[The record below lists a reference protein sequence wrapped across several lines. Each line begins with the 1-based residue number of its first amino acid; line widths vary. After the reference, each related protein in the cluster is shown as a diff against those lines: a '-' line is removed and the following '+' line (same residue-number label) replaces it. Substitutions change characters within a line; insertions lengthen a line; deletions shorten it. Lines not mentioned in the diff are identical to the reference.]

1 MEMNPATAA
10 TTASQPASEIEA
22 VVERALGRL
31 DLEGKVR
38 LLTGATAWK
47 THGDPGIGLR
57 PMVLS
62 DGPAGVRGQAWDER
76 DPSINLPSPTAMA
89 ASWDERLVGRLAGL
103 LAAEARRKGVDVVL
117 APTVNLHRTPLA
129 GRHFECMSE
138 DPLLSGRLG
147 TAYVRGLQ
155 DRGVGATAKHYVAND
170 SETDR
175 FTVDVRVDERTL
187 RELYL
192 APFERMVVD
201 GGAWLVMA
209 AYNGVNGATMTESP
223 LLAEPLKG
231 EWGFDGV
238 VVSDWVAVR
247 STVAAGAAACDLAM
261 PGPDG
266 PWGAAL
272 VTAVRDGLVPE
283 AAIDDKVR
291 RLLRLAARVGALEGA
306 EPAVGAAGPDPG
318 ADDVAPVPNAPA
330 AATAAPPPNGPGAA
344 TMAPGRA
351 AALVRE
357 AAAAG
362 MVLVRNEAGVLPL
375 RVGEL
380 RRVAV
385 VGPNAAVARTQ
396 GGGSAGVYPTST
408 SSPLEGLR
416 RALGPAVEVVYAPGP
431 AVGSRLSPVTP
442 ERVTDPVTG
451 TPGLSVRVLGTGGER
466 LREEHRTAG
475 RLLLGETLPDGAATV
490 EVRARLRA
498 DAAGEW
504 RIGVAGTGV
513 FRLRLDGQPVL
524 DEELRPEST
533 EFAAFL
539 FPAERSVPMTLA
551 AGQQVDVLVTH
562 RLGEEGRGRLT
573 LGVRPP
579 SGSDSEE
586 LERAVAAARGA
597 DVTVVVVGTNE
608 QVESEGF
615 DRRSL
620 ALPGPQDEL
629 VRAVAAANPRTVV
642 VVNSGAPVALPWRD
656 RVAAVLLAWFPGQE
670 FGNALADVLLG
681 AVEPGGRLPTT
692 WGALEPGAPKA
703 SPVPVHG
710 QLEYSEGI
718 HIGYGAWLRA
728 GARPAYPFGH
738 GLGYTTW
745 SYERID
751 APPHLDGVAGEDLTV
766 EVTLRNLGARHGKEV
781 VQVYLDR
788 PGSSV
793 ERPAAWLA
801 GFAVVE
807 ADPGERVVARVRVA
821 CRAFEHWSV
830 PDRAWRAEP
839 GAFRISAGRSVAD
852 RPLEARVELAA
863 DARTLPPEPP

>member
-1 MEMNPATAA
+1 METKPASAA
-10 TTASQPASEIEA
+10 TTAPRGLSGLEAVEA
-22 VVERALGRL
+22 VVARALGLL
-31 DLEGKVR
+31 DLERKVR
-38 LLTGATAWK
+38 LLTGASAWT
-47 THGDPGIGLR
+47 THGDEAIGLR

-89 ASWDERLVGRLAGL
+89 ASWDERLVGRLGGL

-117 APTVNLHRTPLA
+117 GPTVNLHRTPLA

-147 TAYVRGLQ
+147 TAYVLGLQ
-155 DRGVGATAKHYVAND
+155 DHGVGATAKHYAAND

-192 APFERMVVD
+192 APFERIVVD

-209 AYNGVNGATMTESP
+209 AYNGVNGSTMTESP

-247 STVAAGAAACDLAM
+247 STVAAGRAACDLAM

-272 VTAVRDGLVPE
+272 VAAVRDGRVPE

-291 RLLRLAARVGALEGA
+291 RLLRLAARVGALEGV
-306 EPAVGAAGPDPG
+306 EPAGAAGPG
-318 ADDVAPVPNAPA
+318 ATPPA
-330 AATAAPPPNGPGAA
+330 AGAGGAA
-344 TMAPGRA
+344 GPPEA
-351 AALVRE
+351 AGGPSAVALVRE

-362 MVLVRNEAGVLPL
+362 MVLVRNHGGLLPL
-375 RVGEL
+375 RAGAL

-396 GGGSAGVYPTST
+396 GGGSAGVYPTAIV
-408 SSPLEGLR
+408 SPLEGLR
-416 RALGPAVEVVYAPGP
+416 RALGPTVEVAHAPGP
-431 AVGSRLSPVTP
+431 AIGSRLSPVTP
-442 ERVTDPVTG
+442 DQITDPVTG
-451 TPGLSVRVLGTGGER
+451 TPGLAVRVQGAGGEP

-475 RLLLGETLPDGAATV
+475 RLLLGETLPDAAMTV
-490 EVRARLRA
+490 EVRGRLRA

-504 RIGVAGTGV
+504 RIGVAGTGM
-513 FRLRLDGQPVL
+513 FRLRLDG
-524 DEELRPEST
+524 ELVIDQELSPESS

-539 FPAERSVPMTLA
+539 SPGERSVPLTLA
-551 AGQQVDVLVTH
+551 EGQEVDVALSH
-562 RLGEEGRGRLT
+562 ELAQEGRGRIT

-579 SGSDSEE
+579 SGSDAEE
-586 LERAVAAARGA
+586 LERAAAAARQA
-597 DVTVVVVGTNE
+597 DVAVVVVGTSE
-608 QVESEGF
+608 QVDSEGF

-620 ALPGPQDEL
+620 SLPGPQDDL
-629 VRAVAAANPRTVV
+629 VRAVAEANPRTVV

-656 RVAAVLLAWFPGQE
+656 QVAAVLLAWFPGQE

-692 WGALEPGAPKA
+692 WGALEPDAPVP
-703 SPVPVHG
+703 SPVPVDG
-710 QLEYSEGI
+710 RLEYSEGI
-718 HIGYGAWLRA
+718 HVGYRAWLRA
-728 GARPAYPFGH
+728 GAAPAYPFGH
-738 GLGYTTW
+738 GLGYTAW
-745 SYERID
+745 SYERIE
-751 APPHLDGVAGEDLTV
+751 APPSLWSVAGGGDLTV
-766 EVTLRNLGARHGKEV
+766 SVTLRNLGARRGKEV
-781 VQVYLDR
+781 VQVYLER

-801 GFAVVE
+801 GFGVVE
-807 ADPGERVVARVRVA
+807 ADPGELVVARVGVA
-821 CRAFEHWSV
+821 RRAFEHWSV
-830 PDRAWRAEP
+830 ADRAWRAEP
-839 GAFRISAGRSVAD
+839 GGFRLSAGRSVAE
-852 RPLEARVELAA
+852 RPLEARIEVPAS
-863 DARTLPPEPP
+863 

>member
-1 MEMNPATAA
+1 METEPTSAAITAPRA
-10 TTASQPASEIEA
+10 PGALEAVEA
-22 VVERALGRL
+22 VVERALGLL
-31 DLEGKVR
+31 DLERKVR
-38 LLTGATAWK
+38 LLAGASAWT
-47 THGDPGIGLR
+47 THGDEAIGLR
-57 PMVLS
+57 PMVMS

-89 ASWDERLVGRLAGL
+89 ASWDERLVGRLGGL

-155 DRGVGATAKHYVAND
+155 DQGIGATAKHYVAND

-175 FTVDVRVDERTL
+175 FTADVRVDERTL

-223 LLAEPLKG
+223 LLSEPLKG

-247 STVAAGAAACDLAM
+247 STVAAGRAACDLAM

-272 VTAVRDGLVPE
+272 VAAVRDGHVPE
-283 AAIDDKVR
+283 AVIDDKVR

-306 EPAVGAAGPDPG
+306 EPAEAAVSPTRTVAPAAGAGAAAG
-318 ADDVAPVPNAPA
+318 ALKGAEAPA
-330 AATAAPPPNGPGAA
+330 AAAE
-344 TMAPGRA
+344 
-351 AALVRE
+351 ALVRE

-362 MVLVRNEAGVLPL
+362 MVLVRNDGGVLPL
-375 RVGEL
+375 RAAAL

-385 VGPNAAVARTQ
+385 VGPNASVARTQ
-396 GGGSAGVYPTST
+396 GGGSAGVYPTAT
-408 SSPLEGLR
+408 VSPLEGLR
-416 RALGPAVEVVYAPGP
+416 RALGPTVEVSYAPGP
-431 AVGSRLSPVTP
+431 AIGSRLSPVTP
-442 ERVTDPVTG
+442 DRITDPVTG
-451 TPGLSVRVLGTGGER
+451 TPGLAVRVLGAGGEP

-475 RLLLGETLPDGAATV
+475 RLLLGETLPGGAATV
-490 EVRARLRA
+490 EVRGRLRA
-498 DAAGEW
+498 GAAGEW
-504 RIGVAGTGV
+504 RIGMAGTGV
-513 FRLRLDGQPVL
+513 FRLCLDGELVL
-524 DEELRPEST
+524 DEELPPESG

-539 FPAERSVPMTLA
+539 FPGERSVPLTLA
-551 AGQQVDVLVTH
+551 EGQEVDVVLTH
-562 RLGEEGRGRLT
+562 ELAQEGRGRLT

-579 SGSDSEE
+579 SGSDAEE
-586 LERAVAAARGA
+586 LARAVAAAREA
-597 DVTVVVVGTNE
+597 DVAVVVVGTNE

-615 DRRSL
+615 DRASL
-620 ALPGPQDEL
+620 SLPGRQDDL
-629 VRAVAAANPRTVV
+629 VRAVAEANPRTVV

-656 RVAAVLLAWFPGQE
+656 QVAAVLLAWFPGQE

-681 AVEPGGRLPTT
+681 VVEPGGRLPTT
-692 WGALEPGAPKA
+692 WGALEPDAPVP
-703 SPVPVHG
+703 SPVPVDG
-710 QLEYSEGI
+710 RLEYSEGI
-718 HIGYGAWLRA
+718 HVGYRAWLRA
-728 GARPAYPFGH
+728 GAAPAYPFGH

-751 APPHLDGVAGEDLTV
+751 APSSLGSAAGGEDLTV
-766 EVTLRNLGARHGKEV
+766 SVTLRNLGARRGKEV
-781 VQVYLDR
+781 VQVYLER

-801 GFAVVE
+801 GFGVVE
-807 ADPGERVVARVRVA
+807 ADPGELVVARVGVTR
-821 CRAFEHWSV
+821 RAFEHWSV

-839 GAFRISAGRSVAD
+839 GGFRLSAGRSVAD
-852 RPLEARVELAA
+852 RPLKARIEVPAS
-863 DARTLPPEPP
+863 

>member
-1 MEMNPATAA
+1 METEP
-10 TTASQPASEIEA
+10 TTAPQVGSDVEA

-31 DLEGKVR
+31 DLERKVR
-38 LLTGATAWK
+38 LLTGASAW
-47 THGDPGIGLR
+47 TTYGEEAIGLR

-89 ASWDERLVGRLAGL
+89 ASWDERLVRRLAGL
-103 LAAEARRKGVDVVL
+103 LAVEARRKGVDVVL
-117 APTVNLHRTPLA
+117 GPTVNLHRTPLA

-155 DRGVGATAKHYVAND
+155 ERGVGATAKHYVAND
-170 SETDR
+170 SETER
-175 FTVDVRVDERTL
+175 FAVDVRIDERTL

-192 APFERMVVD
+192 EPFERMVVD

-223 LLAEPLKG
+223 LLSEPLKG

-247 STVAAGAAACDLAM
+247 STVAAGGAACDLAM

-272 VTAVRDGLVPE
+272 IAAVRDRRVPE
-283 AAIDDKVR
+283 AAIDDKIR
-291 RLLRLAARVGALEGA
+291 RLLRLAARVGALEG
-306 EPAVGAAGPDPG
+306 
-318 ADDVAPVPNAPA
+318 VAPAPA
-330 AATAAPPPNGPGAA
+330 AVPRGEATVPAANDSAAVAAAPDGAPGA
-344 TMAPGRA
+344 RA
-351 AALVRE
+351 NAAAGEALVRE

-362 MVLVRNEAGVLPL
+362 MVLVRNDGGLLPL
-375 RVGEL
+375 RAAEL
-380 RRVAV
+380 GRVAV

-396 GGGSAGVYPTST
+396 GGGSAGVYPTAT

-416 RALGPAVEVVYAPGP
+416 RALGPAVRVSYAPGP

-442 ERVTDPVTG
+442 ELVRDPVTG
-451 TPGLSVRVLGTGGER
+451 TPGLAVRVLGAGGEP
-466 LREEHRTAG
+466 LREEHRTVG

-490 EVRARLRA
+490 EVRGRLRA
-498 DAAGEW
+498 DTAGEW
-504 RIGVAGTGV
+504 RIGMAGTGV
-513 FRLRLDGQPVL
+513 FRLRLDGEQVL
-524 DEELRPEST
+524 DEELAPGSG

-539 FPAERSVPMTLA
+539 APDERSAPVTLA
-551 AGQQVDVLVTH
+551 KGQTVDVVLAH
-562 RLGEEGRGRLT
+562 ELGQEGRGRLT
-573 LGVRPP
+573 LGVRRP
-579 SGSDSEE
+579 SGSDAEE
-586 LERAVAAARGA
+586 LERAAATARAA
-597 DVTVVVVGTNE
+597 DVAVVVVGTNE

-615 DRRSL
+615 DRGSL
-620 ALPGPQDEL
+620 ALPGSQDDL
-629 VRAVAAANPRTVV
+629 VRAVAGANPRTVV

-656 RVAAVLLAWFPGQE
+656 QVAALLLAWFPGQE

-681 AVEPGGRLPTT
+681 VVEPGGRLPTT
-692 WGALEPGAPKA
+692 WGALEPGAPVP
-703 SPVPVHG
+703 SPVPVDG
-710 QLEYSEGI
+710 RLKYAEGI
-718 HIGYGAWLRA
+718 HVGYRAWLRS
-728 GARPAYPFGH
+728 GAAPAYAFGH

-751 APPHLDGVAGEDLTV
+751 APSSLATLGSDEDLTV
-766 EVTLRNLGARHGKEV
+766 AVTLRNLGPRRGKEV

-788 PGSSV
+788 PDSTL
-793 ERPAAWLA
+793 ERPVAWLA

-807 ADPGERVVARVRVA
+807 TDPGEQVVARVGVSRH
-821 CRAFEHWSV
+821 AFEHWSV
-830 PDRAWRAEP
+830 ADRGWRAEP
-839 GAFRISAGRSVAD
+839 GRFRLSAGRSVAD
-852 RPLEARVELAA
+852 RPLEAPIEVPA
-863 DARTLPPEPP
+863 

>member
-1 MEMNPATAA
+1 MEMKPATAV
-10 TTASQPASEIEA
+10 TTASPPAGDAEA
-22 VVERALGRL
+22 VVERALGQL
-31 DLEGKVR
+31 DLERKVR
-38 LLTGATAWK
+38 LLTGASAWT
-47 THGDPGIGLR
+47 THGDAGIGLR

-117 APTVNLHRTPLA
+117 APTVNLHRTPLG

-147 TAYVRGLQ
+147 SAYVRGLQ
-155 DRGVGATAKHYVAND
+155 DHGVGATAKHYVAND

-175 FTVDVRVDERTL
+175 FHVDVRVDERTL

-192 APFERMVVD
+192 APFERMVAD

-247 STVAAGAAACDLAM
+247 STVEAGAAACDLAM

-272 VTAVRDGLVPE
+272 VAAVRDGRVPE
-283 AAIDDKVR
+283 AAIDHKVR

-306 EPAVGAAGPDPG
+306 EPAVRASAA
-318 ADDVAPVPNAPA
+318 PNRPS
-330 AATAAPPPNGPGAA
+330 AATTADGAE
-344 TMAPGRA
+344 
-351 AALVRE
+351 ALVRE

-362 MVLVRNEAGVLPL
+362 MVLVRNQGELLPL
-375 RVGEL
+375 RAGEL

-408 SSPLEGLR
+408 SSPLDGLR
-416 RALGPAVEVVYAPGP
+416 RALEPAVEVAYAPGP
-431 AVGSRLSPVTP
+431 VVGSRLSPVTP

-451 TPGLSVRVLGTGGER
+451 APGLSVRVLDGGGDL

-513 FRLRLDGQPVL
+513 FRLRLDGEPVL

-539 FPAERSVPMTLA
+539 FPAECSVPMTLA
-551 AGQQVDVLVTH
+551 EGQQVDIVVIH
-562 RLGEEGRGRLT
+562 ELGDEGRGRLT
-573 LGVRPP
+573 LGVRQP
-579 SGSDSEE
+579 SGSDAEE

-597 DVTVVVVGTNE
+597 DAAVVVVGTNE

-620 ALPGPQDEL
+620 ALPGPQDDL
-629 VRAVAAANPRTVV
+629 VRAVAEANPRTVV

-692 WGALEPGAPKA
+692 WGALEPGAPLA
-703 SPVPVHG
+703 SPLPVDG
-710 QLEYSEGI
+710 RLEYSEGI
-718 HIGYGAWLRA
+718 HVGYRAWLWA
-728 GARPAYPFGH
+728 GAEPAYPFGH

-745 SYERID
+745 SYERLD
-751 APPHLDGVAGEDLTV
+751 APPSVDGLAAGEDLTV
-766 EVTLRNLGARHGKEV
+766 TVTLRNLGARRGKEV

-807 ADPGERVVARVRVA
+807 ADLGEAVVARVRVA
-821 CRAFEHWSV
+821 RRAFEHWSV
-830 PDRAWRAEP
+830 TDRAWRAEP

-852 RPLEARVELAA
+852 RPLEAWVELPA
-863 DARTLPPEPP
+863 